1 MHLKSVWWNLVS
13 LIYITFH
20 GYFIYFRSWWY
31 HRYISVSCHRNIC
44 DITDTTSVWTEELG
58 FKRVLCEGEYI
69 SDQYISGTIYGV
81 LPLTYKLLLET
92 LCMSNS

>member
-1 MHLKSVWWNLVS
+1 MAILFTLEVGD
-13 LIYITFH
+13 ITD
-20 GYFIYFRSWWY
+20 
-31 HRYISVSCHRNIC
+31 ISVSCHRNIC

-58 FKRVLCEGEYI
+58 FKKRMLCEDKYI
-69 SDQYISGTIYGV
+69 SDRYIPGTIYGV